1 MGRIRTGKVLAIIQA
16 RMGSTRLPGKMLL
29 PIVDN
34 KGALE
39 LMLERVCRSVQLQEI
54 VVATT
59 TSPSDDKLV
68 DLCKHL
74 DYKYFRGDEND
85 VLERYYQAALAFGP
99 AEVIVRLTGDC
110 PLHDPDVIDLVVG
123 EYLKGNCD
131 YVSNTQKYTFP
142 DGLDVEVFSFSVLE
156 RVRRE
161 ASLKS
166 EREHVTSYIWKH
178 PDIFKTINV
187 EYKKDLFGKRW
198 TLDEK
203 EDYEFIKHIY
213 KNLYKKKPAFGMEEV
228 LELLAKH
235 PELEEIN
242 KHIFR
247 NEGYR
252 KSLKEDK
259 ILDSDDRKK
268 S

>member
-1 MGRIRTGKVLAIIQA
+1 MGEVKTGKILAIIQA

-39 LMLERVCRSVQLQEI
+39 LMLERVRRSKQLQKI

-59 TSPSDDKLV
+59 SSPSDDRLV
-68 DLCKHL
+68 DLCKRL
-74 DYKYFRGDEND
+74 GCEYFRGDEND

-99 AEVIVRLTGDC
+99 TEAIVRLTGDC
-110 PLHDPDVIDLVVG
+110 PLHDADVIDLVVG
-123 EYLKGNCD
+123 EYLKGGYD

-142 DGLDVEVFSFSVLE
+142 DGLDVEVFSFLVLE
-156 RVRRE
+156 RVRQE
-161 ASLKS
+161 ARLKS

-178 PDIFKTINV
+178 PDMFKIVNV
-187 EYKKDLFGKRW
+187 EYEKNLFGKRW

-213 KNLYKKKPAFGMEEV
+213 KNLYKKKPAFGMKEV
-228 LELLAKH
+228 LEFLAKH

-242 KHIFR
+242 KHISR
-247 NEGYR
+247 NQGYM

-259 ILDSDDRKK
+259 ILNSKDRKRN
-268 S
+268 